1 MKPIRLS
8 RNKFF
13 IWLLAVMLLPFL
25 ANRIIWLAGS
35 KETTG
40 VMSFVGHGDLGSAL
54 GISTYA
60 VIDFKTGYNNVSFHS
75 GMEPGLKEG
84 DSVTVLYQ
92 KSDPSDAVV
101 KGFVNI
107 WMRSI
112 SYLIMPIAVFL
123 ILYLMPDRFD
133 PVFPKR
139 CEIEL
144 GGRPFFRILKSE

>member
-13 IWLLAVMLLPFL
+13 LGLLAVMLLPFL

-35 KETTG
+35 REAKG
-40 VMSFVGHGDLGSAL
+40 IMSFVGHGDLGSAL

-60 VIDFKTGYNNVSFHS
+60 VIDFKTGDNNVSFHS
-75 GMEPGLKEG
+75 AMEPGLKEG
-84 DSVTVLYQ
+84 DTVTVLYQ
-92 KSDPSDAVV
+92 ISDPSDAVV

-112 SYLIMPIAVFL
+112 SYLIMPVAVFL
-123 ILYLMPDRFD
+123 ILYLMPDRYD

-139 CEIEL
+139 CMIEL
-144 GGRPFFRILKSE
+144 GGKPFFRILNPE